1 MTASDERDDR
11 DDQRGDR
18 DHRSEVGQTGVRA
31 SRDNARLEDEQR
43 DENRRDNSGD
53 DTHGEGHDGSIFQAP
68 SAVTAMK
75 IGARGSATVPV
86 YALVERTSSF
96 GPSAP

>member
-1 MTASDERDDR
+1 LTTSDERDDR

-18 DHRSEVGQTGVRA
+18 DKRSEVGQTGMRA
-31 SRDNARLEDEQR
+31 SRDHPRLEDEER
-43 DENRRDNSGD
+43 DENGRDDSGD

-75 IGARGSATVPV
+75 IGSRGSATVPV
-86 YALVERTSSF
+86 YALVERTRSF
-96 GPSAP
+96 GPSTP